1 MAPELLEFE
10 VGGHAYRAA
19 RLDAFQQ
26 IHVARRLAPVLGSVA
41 AGLAPI
47 VRELIGALGQAGDNR
62 SGVVIGLLASRAEQI
77 LACLPT
83 LGDALGRIN
92 DEDAEYILKTCLG
105 VVQRKVEGGWNRVT
119 AQNNGSIMPDF
130 DDINGVVALL
140 IARKVVEA
148 NLGNFMPALPSKS
161 SSGAPAV

>member
-1 MAPELLEFE
+1 MAPEIIEFE
-10 VGGHAYRAA
+10 VGGHEYRAG

-47 VRELIGALGQAGDNR
+47 ARELFGVLGQAGDNR
-62 SGVVIGLLASRAEQI
+62 TGVVVALLASRAEQI
-77 LACLPT
+77 LACLPN
-83 LGDALGRIN
+83 LGDAISRIN

-105 VVQRKVEGGWNRVT
+105 VVQRKAEGGWNRVT
-119 AQNNGSIMPDF
+119 AQNNGAIMPDF
-130 DDINGVVALL
+130 ADINGAVALL

-148 NLGNFMPALPSKS
+148 NLGNFMPALPSTS
-161 SSGAPAV
+161 SSGAQAG